1 MKHLLDVKTISLA
14 PPPPKKK
21 IDCKPRK
28 MRIFLGP
35 QNNGHTNLLSTETK
49 RVVSEK
55 ATKQLYP
62 LKFHKRVS
70 VL

>member
-1 MKHLLDVKTISLA
+1 MKRLPDVKTISHA
-14 PPPPKKK
+14 PPPKKK
-21 IDCKPRK
+21 NGMQTKKNED
-28 MRIFLGP
+28 FFGP
-35 QNNGHTNLLSTETK
+35 QNNVHTNLLSTETK